1 MKNFYWQKNMTNLK
15 MKVRFSK
22 SVFKLVNIQFI
33 QSKFSF
39 MFSFIFS
46 LVLIFGLG
54 YMNIYGFGLIDFGAA
69 FMNVLVGIMT
79 FQILQ
84 TGIQILP
91 EAIIEF
97 KQSVILKRIGSTPI
111 KAIDFILIMMSYY
124 FSVIFVQFWWI
135 VIWTTLAF
143 GFLEFGTGIPGSTDK
158 ILGMDLLW
166 RGNVDWFSFFITSM
180 YTSVLAIV
188 VGLFIASVSKSSIHS
203 QVIGGITFFVTMFL
217 SGNFISIQTID
228 SMGAMKYISMIT
240 PFRSVNNLTYISW
253 NSQDMFAVFQ
263 PWKDAIFPS
272 FVINND
278 PTIPPE
284 NYTIDSWFIWYSWI
298 MPVVIIFG
306 LITLSSKFFKWSKR

>member
-1 MKNFYWQKNMTNLK
+1 MENVYLQKKVANWK
-15 MKVRFSK
+15 MKLRFSK

-54 YMNIYGFGLIDFGAA
+54 YMNIYGFGLIDVGAA
-69 FMNVLVGIMT
+69 FMNVIVGIMT
-79 FQILQ
+79 FQVLQ

-111 KAIDFILIMMSYY
+111 KAIDFVLIMMSYY
-124 FSVIFVQFWWI
+124 FCVIFVQFWWI
-135 VIWTTLAF
+135 VLWTTLAF
-143 GFLEFGTGIPGSTDK
+143 GFIEFGTGIRESTDK

-166 RGNVDWFSFFITSM
+166 NGNVDWFSFFITSM

-188 VGLFIASVSKSSIHS
+188 VGLFIASISKSSIHS
-203 QVIGGITFFVTMFL
+203 QVIGGITFFITMFL

-228 SMGAMKYISMIT
+228 SMGAMKYISLIT
-240 PFRSVNNLTYISW
+240 PFRSVNNLTYIAW

-263 PWKDAIFPS
+263 PWKDAVFPLFAANPS
-272 FVINND
+272 
-278 PTIPPE
+278 PE
-284 NYTIDSWFIWYSWI
+284 DLQSNYIIESWFIWYSWI
-298 MPVVIIFG
+298 MPIIMIVG
-306 LITLSSKFFKWSKR
+306 LVFLSARFFKWSKR